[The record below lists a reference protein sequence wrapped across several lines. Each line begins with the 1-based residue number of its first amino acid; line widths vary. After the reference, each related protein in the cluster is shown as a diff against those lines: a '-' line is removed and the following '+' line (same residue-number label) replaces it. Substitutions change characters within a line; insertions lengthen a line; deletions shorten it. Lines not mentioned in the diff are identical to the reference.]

1 MKLMRLKSDGSGKK
15 LNQINMKKILTL
27 VIAVFTLTGLQNS
40 FAQNIIELAYKPLD
54 KEFLSFTETLKEI
67 DETDYQKSI
76 DLCTV
81 ALDKFQDMNIR
92 NNLIYWELSFHYANL
107 KQYDKCFEILKL
119 GQAEGLFY
127 YTRTAERVFPPYLK
141 ELEKLD
147 GYEAFMSKN
156 SELMDTANQHKSY
169 EFMVHLPTNYN
180 ENETYPLMFIMH
192 GGIGNIPNSQYKY
205 LSEKLKNDFI
215 VAYTQGDVFAGSFSR
230 AYDFENWEA
239 PIVKI
244 YQQVISKY
252 PVDTTQIILAGPS
265 AGGYRS
271 LVLGLNNSIPAK
283 GLLLSFAVYPR
294 DSDSTLFIN
303 AAERGLKV
311 ALLCGEND
319 WAIQQQKKLGYLLDQ
334 YGIRN
339 RFVVFPE
346 IGHEFPENWPYYL
359 DTSVDFILSND

>member
-1 MKLMRLKSDGSGKK
+1 MKRITLL
-15 LNQINMKKILTL
+15 IIAAFIL
-27 VIAVFTLTGLQNS
+27 VCVRNS
-40 FAQNIIELAYKPLD
+40 YAQNIVELPYKPMD
-54 KEFLSFTETLKEI
+54 KEFLSFTKTLKEI
-67 DETDYQKSI
+67 NETDYQQSI
-76 DLCTV
+76 DLCTE
-81 ALDKFQDMNIR
+81 ALDKYQDMNSR
-92 NNLIYWELSFHYANL
+92 YNLIYWELSFHYASL

-119 GQAEGLFY
+119 GQDEGLFY
-127 YTRTAERVFPPYLK
+127 YLRTVERVFPPYLN

-147 GYEAFMSKN
+147 GYESFMAKN
-156 SELMDTANQHKSY
+156 AELMDSANQHKTF
-169 EFMVHLPTNYN
+169 EFMVQLPTDYDKNK
-180 ENETYPLMFIMH
+180 TYPMIFIMH

-205 LSEKLKNDFI
+205 ISEKLEKDFI

-230 AYDFENWEA
+230 AYDFENWED
-239 PIVKI
+239 PIVQI

-271 LVLGLNNSIPAK
+271 LTLGLNNSIPAK

-294 DSDSTLFIN
+294 DSDSTLFTN

-319 WAIQQQKKLGYLLDQ
+319 WAIQQQKKLGYLLDK
-334 YGIRN
+334 YGIQN

-346 IGHEFPENWPYYL
+346 TGHEFPENWPYYL
-359 DTSVDFILSND
+359 DTSLVYLLEDTEEN

>member
-1 MKLMRLKSDGSGKK
+1 MKRITLL
-15 LNQINMKKILTL
+15 IIAAFIL
-27 VIAVFTLTGLQNS
+27 VNIQNLYT
-40 FAQNIIELAYKPLD
+40 QNIVELPFKPLD
-54 KEFLSFTETLKEI
+54 KEFLSFTKTLKEI
-67 DETDYQKSI
+67 NKTEYQKSI
-76 DLCTV
+76 DLCTE

-92 NNLIYWELSFHYANL
+92 NNLMYWELSFHYASL

-119 GQAEGLFY
+119 GQDEGLFY
-127 YTRTAERVFPPYLK
+127 YTRKGKHIFPPYLK

-147 GYEAFMSKN
+147 GYETFMSKN

-169 EFMVHLPTNYN
+169 EFMIQLPTNYN

-192 GGIGNIPNSQYKY
+192 GGFGNIPNSQYKY
-205 LSEKLKNDFI
+205 LSEKLEKDFI
-215 VAYTQGDVFAGSFSR
+215 VVYTQGDVFYGTFSR
-230 AYDFENWEA
+230 VYDHENWESS
-239 PIVKI
+239 IVNI

-252 PVDTTQIILAGPS
+252 AVDTTQVILAGPS

-283 GLLLSFAVYPR
+283 GLLLSFAVYPM

-319 WAIQQQKKLGYLLDQ
+319 WAIQQQKKLGYLLDK
-334 YGIRN
+334 YGIQN

-346 IGHEFPENWPYYL
+346 TGHEFPENWPYYL
-359 DTSVDFILSND
+359 DTSVDFILTND